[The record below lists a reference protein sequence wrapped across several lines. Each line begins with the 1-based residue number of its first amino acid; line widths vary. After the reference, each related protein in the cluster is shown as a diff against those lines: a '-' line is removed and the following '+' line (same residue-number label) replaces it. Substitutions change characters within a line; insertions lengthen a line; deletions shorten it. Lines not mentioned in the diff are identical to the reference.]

1 MNIKR
6 FANAMQGAG
15 VKPSLFEVQGRIGG
29 TESSLTPF
37 LVKSA
42 SLPGTQL
49 GTIEIPYRG
58 RRIKVPGDRV
68 FGDWSITIIND
79 NKFQLRNLFELW
91 VNNIQSMERNVAE
104 NEFTNLSGPVFQDW
118 TVNQLDRAGKPV
130 KAYRLIGCF
139 PTDISAI
146 DLSYEATDQIEE
158 FSVTLAYSYFT
169 SNVGTPDASQFP
181 GLTPLTPGSNA

>member
-1 MNIKR
+1 
-6 FANAMQGAG
+6 
-15 VKPSLFEVQGRIGG
+15 
-29 TESSLTPF
+29 
-37 LVKSA
+37 
-42 SLPGTQL
+42 
-49 GTIEIPYRG
+49 
-58 RRIKVPGDRV
+58 
-68 FGDWSITIIND
+68 
-79 NKFQLRNLFELW
+79 
-91 VNNIQSMERNVAE
+91 
-104 NEFTNLSGPVFQDW
+104 
-118 TVNQLDRAGKPV
+118 LDRAGKPV